1 MNINLS
7 FPNLFLVFSRLFP
20 NVFLIFPLTLLL
32 SFHLRCWKT
41 RTFHNFCLLFIH
53 TPYIRYSILYTL
65 CFGLCSYTLHSFL
78 ILYISFFALDF
89 VLIPYTSFL
98 YLIFLSKAGLF
109 FDISLSSHIDPR
121 SGDRFGFFRPFVQD
135 SRRSDRFLGTVTR
148 NLRKTKT
155 SSARRA
161 TRLASSARVS
171 SATAICKRIRRRV
184 NALARDVSS
193 RRLKFFRSRV
203 PASFRVYGRRGG
215 GGEERAT
222 GREGQRFNSIRGVSQ
237 SQRITF
243 EILNGATLEENVRK

>member
-1 MNINLS
+1 MLKDAH
-7 FPNLFLVFSRLFP
+7 FPQFLLVIYTHSLYSVLCTLYSLLWTLFLY
-20 NVFLIFPLTLLL
+20 LTLL
-32 SFHLRCWKT
+32 S
-41 RTFHNFCLLFIH
+41 
-53 TPYIRYSILYTL
+53 YTL
-65 CFGLCSYTLHSFL
+65 YFVLCFRLCSYTLHFFL
-78 ILYISFFALDF
+78 IPNISFQSRA
-89 VLIPYTSFL
+89 I
-98 YLIFLSKAGLF
+98 
-109 FDISLSSHIDPR
+109 FDISLSSHIDLR

-193 RRLKFFRSRV
+193 RRLKFLRSRV

-222 GREGQRFNSIRGVSQ
+222 GREG
-237 SQRITF
+237 
-243 EILNGATLEENVRK
+243 